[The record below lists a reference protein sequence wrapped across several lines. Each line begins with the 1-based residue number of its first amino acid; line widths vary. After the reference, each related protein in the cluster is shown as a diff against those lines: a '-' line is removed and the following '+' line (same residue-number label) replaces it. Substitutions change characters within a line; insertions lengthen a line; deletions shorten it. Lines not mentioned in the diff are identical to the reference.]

1 MYLATARSQLDEAT
15 WEEAWAEGRAMSME
29 QAIGYPLPEEEP
41 TSPALKRPSADEQ
54 PSLTRREKEV
64 AALVAQGFTN
74 AQIAK
79 ELFISERTVD
89 HHVEKILKKLNLR
102 SREQV
107 ASRLG
112 HQ

>member
-1 MYLATARSQLDEAT
+1 
-15 WEEAWAEGRAMSME
+15 MSME
-29 QAIGYPLPEEEP
+29 QAIGYALSKENL
-41 TSPALKRPSADEQ
+41 TSPTPKRSSGDGQ
-54 PSLTRREKEV
+54 PSLTRREREV
-64 AALVAQGFTN
+64 AALVAQGLTN